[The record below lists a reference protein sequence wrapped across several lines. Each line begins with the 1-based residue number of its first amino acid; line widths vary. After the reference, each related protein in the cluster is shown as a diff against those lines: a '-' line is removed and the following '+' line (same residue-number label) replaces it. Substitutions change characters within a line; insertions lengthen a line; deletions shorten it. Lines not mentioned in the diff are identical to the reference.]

1 MEKTHTYLRHVCAPH
16 AWILVGVALNSCAS
30 LSPDAG
36 FSDVQKMASSRLDQR
51 LQWTRSPEER
61 KAADELTQ
69 ILLAQPLNADAAVQ
83 IALLNNRGLQA
94 SYGELG
100 VAQAEVVRAGRAAN
114 PVFSAQR
121 WSAGDRFKSEIGIE
135 FNFLSLLLIPLKLQ
149 EQQANFEYTKL
160 KLGEE
165 VFGLAQEARAQYFV
179 TLAAAQEAAMQQAI
193 VTSAEA
199 AAELAEGQSRAGNLS
214 LKKLANH
221 EMAHAAT
228 ASQATRLRRR
238 AFSEREKLARLM
250 GLSTP
255 NWTLP
260 ERLPEIPADPPRFE
274 DLERLALRQRLDVQA
289 ARQELEVAA
298 RELGVTNA
306 TRFGDSVMIG
316 YGSLKESDE
325 PTRRGPS
332 LELELPL
339 FDQGGSRVYRDT
351 TRLRQAEDRLAEN
364 VIRMRSEVRERYNDL
379 LAAHEQAARV
389 QKSIVPL
396 RQKMLAQTQL
406 AYNGMLEGIYDLLES
421 FRESVLSG
429 QMAIDAV
436 KDYWI
441 ALAELEHAVGGR
453 LPAPTS
459 APDLESAPKLKTEPT
474 KPAPGSPH

>member
-1 MEKTHTYLRHVCAPH
+1 MEKRHTYLRHVCTAH
-16 AWILVGVALNSCAS
+16 AWILVGLALNGCAS

-36 FSDVQKMASSRLDQR
+36 FRDVQKIAASRLDQR
-51 LQWTRSPEER
+51 LQWNRSPEER

-69 ILLAQPLNADAAVQ
+69 SLLAQPLSADAAVQ

-121 WSAGDRFKSEIGIE
+121 WSAGERYKSEIGIE

-165 VFGLAQEARAQYFV
+165 VFGLAQEVRTQYFV
-179 TLAAAQEAAMQQAI
+179 TLAAAQEAVMQQAI
-193 VTSAEA
+193 VASAEA
-199 AAELAEGQSRAGNLS
+199 AAELAERQNRAGNLS
-214 LKKLANH
+214 LKRRAKH
-221 EMAHAAT
+221 EVIHAEA

-238 AFSEREKLARLM
+238 SFSEREKLSRLM
-250 GLSTP
+250 GLRTAS
-255 NWTLP
+255 WALP
-260 ERLPEIPADPPRFE
+260 GKLPEIPADPPRFE
-274 DLERLALRQRLDVQA
+274 ELERLALEQRLDVQA

-298 RELGVTNA
+298 GELGVTKA

-351 TRLRQAEDRLAEN
+351 TRLRQSEDRLAET
-364 VIRMRSEVRERYNDL
+364 VIRARSEVRERHNDL

-396 RQKMLAQTQL
+396 RRRMLAQTQL

-421 FRESVLSG
+421 YRESVLSG

-441 ALAELEHAVGGR
+441 ALAELERAVGGR
-453 LPAPTS
+453 LPAPLS
-459 APDLESAPKLKTEPT
+459 ASEPGAPKVVTMPAE
-474 KPAPGSPH
+474 PAPGQTH